1 MIYKSARFNIIAA
14 LIAKILSMGVAVFS
28 VPILLGLLGQRDYGT
43 WVTLTSLIVF
53 IGLLNLGVGNS
64 LQNSVAAMTPTS
76 EESVRHEFVGF
87 FQMLCG
93 IALIAVL
100 VFAFLIP
107 YAKLD
112 AESHFA
118 AWILYTPLLLLLP
131 LMIASNV
138 LQGARATGLQAVLQ
152 SMSTWLFFGFVLIL
166 FWSQKTPS
174 LEVMALA
181 WSGFYAIALLSI
193 FFLGLRVLQLP
204 ISSLT
209 KLSLTNFPKGRLKVG
224 FEFFA
229 LQLASL
235 VLYGLGNSIIFSQLG
250 PIEVARYDVLNKIFQ
265 VALSLYTIMI
275 GVMWSE
281 IAKARAD
288 ADEIALARMLRM
300 LAGGAI
306 FFAVAC
312 LSIVFY
318 VPLIIDQWTQHRIQ
332 VTRLEALSVAVLV
345 AIQSLAY
352 VGAVFMNAFEK
363 IRPQIILAF
372 FSIALMIPLAYFFIS
387 KDLGIISVPLAATL
401 LTLLPMI
408 ACNIY
413 AIRLV
418 RSVVKTTG
426 NYNA

>member
-1 MIYKSARFNIIAA
+1 MVVS
-14 LIAKILSMGVAVFS
+14 LMS
-28 VPILLGLLGQRDYGT
+28 VPLLLYVLGTNSYGT
-43 WVTLTSLIVF
+43 WVTLTSLIGF
-53 IGLLNLGVGNS
+53 ISLLNLGVGDS
-64 LQNSVAAMTPTS
+64 LRNSVAAMNSTS
-76 EESVRHEFVGF
+76 REFVGHEFVGF

-93 IALIAVL
+93 IALLSIF
-100 VFAFLIP
+100 VFSFLIP
-107 YAKLD
+107 YAEID
-112 AESHFA
+112 IESRSA

-131 LMIASNV
+131 LMMASNV

-166 FWSQKTPS
+166 FWLQKTPS

-181 WSGFYAIALLSI
+181 WSSFYAIGLLSI

-209 KLSLTNFPKGRLKVG
+209 KLSLTKFPKGRLKVG
-224 FEFFA
+224 FEFLA

-281 IAKARAD
+281 IAKARAA

-300 LAGGAI
+300 LAGAAI
-306 FFAVAC
+306 LFAVAC
-312 LSIVFY
+312 LSIAFY

-332 VTRLEALSVAVLV
+332 VSTLEALSVAVLV

-372 FSIALMIPLAYFFIS
+372 FSIALMIPLSYFFIS

-401 LTLLPMI
+401 LTLIPMI
-408 ACNIY
+408 VCNIY

-426 NYNA
+426 NCNA